1 MSKSFFKSIF
11 IFSFLNFNLVLS
23 NSFITFPFFYINKNT
38 RESFPNTTT
47 SKSYFYSFLNYSVY
61 TKQKINDKDLDLH
74 LTLDRHATY
83 ISKKRYKEIN
93 PEISNEDNDQKLYSL
108 EYIGIYRA
116 KYLKNKLSLF
126 LNNTKEYIYNNFS
139 FFMTMKMSNSSDYEI
154 NRYAY
159 ATEAEE
165 IGLNILKGNKYTN
178 VNVQEYYDDYSDIN
192 LYNTFQ
198 VKNDNKLLYSN
209 NPSLLGEPF
218 VLRNDGYNV
227 EENTNIISQLKKNDI
242 ISSYVFSIKIDDK
255 NDEKGKIVIGGLPH
269 EIDPKHFN
277 EKYYIYDRVPI
288 DIYYHWHYAFKD
300 IVYDGEKL
308 GWVKDVEFSLDFG
321 FILST
326 DNYKKFLDQ
335 KFFKNATY
343 VDSCKEEKVGEY
355 FVKICKEKVIKNF
368 KTIYFYLSYNY
379 IESNKKNYI
388 EFNYQDLFVKAPG
401 DNDLYYFQIVFVDN
415 SYKWIFGR
423 PLFKKYQTV
432 FDQDKKIIGFYTET
446 GEYNYNNYNNY
457 NNKNKFPLVWIF
469 VIILFICLI
478 ILIILFY
485 IKYPFKTK
493 KKKANELDDDFD
505 YESDA
510 NKRNEKDQLFIN

>member
-1 MSKSFFKSIF
+1 MSKFFNKLIF
-11 IFSFLNFNLVLS
+11 IFSFLNLNLVIS
-23 NSFITFPFFYINKNT
+23 NTFITLPFFYINKNT
-38 RESFPNTTT
+38 RESSPNTTT
-47 SKSYFYSFLNYSVY
+47 PKSYFESFLNYSVY
-61 TKQKINDKDLDLH
+61 TKLKINNKDLDLH
-74 LTLDRHATY
+74 LTLDRYATY
-83 ISKKRYKEIN
+83 ISEKRYKEIN
-93 PEISNEDNDQKLYSL
+93 PEISNIDNDQKLYSL

-116 KYLKNKLSLF
+116 KYRRNKLSLL

-139 FFMTMKMSNSSDYEI
+139 IFMTTKMSNSSDYEI

-159 ATEAEE
+159 ATENEE
-165 IGLNILKGNKYTN
+165 IGLNILKGNKYTK
-178 VNVQEYYDDYSDIN
+178 VYVQEYYDDYSDVN

-198 VKNDNKLLYSN
+198 IKNDNKFLYSN
-209 NPSLLGEPF
+209 NPTLLEESF

-277 EKYYIYDRVPI
+277 ETYYIYDRVPI
-288 DIYYHWHYAFKD
+288 EIYYHWHYVFKD
-300 IVYDGEKL
+300 IIYDGEKL

-335 KFFKNATY
+335 KFFKNSTY
-343 VDSCKEEKVGEY
+343 ADSCKEEKVGEY
-355 FVKICKEKVIKNF
+355 FVKICNENVIKYF

-379 IESNKKNYI
+379 IESNRKNYI

-446 GEYNYNNYNNY
+446 GEYNYNNYNN
-457 NNKNKFPLVWIF
+457 KSKFPFVWIL

-478 ILIILFY
+478 SLMILFY
-485 IKYPFKTK
+485 IKYPFKTR

-510 NKRNEKDQLFIN
+510 NKKNEKDQLFIN